1 MKKIILAAHRG
12 DRAHAPENTLPAYK
26 AAIALGVD
34 GLEVDL
40 HTSLDG
46 VTFMMH
52 DHSFDRTT
60 NGSGP
65 THEKRWE
72 EIAALDAGAWYGSE
86 FAGTRVPSLEETLQL
101 AADTPELWVNWEL
114 KDYPEIVGEEL
125 AFQTV
130 RQTIEGIFRYHL
142 EERSM
147 LNSFS
152 SPVLEYAAHLSKG
165 KIQIHGQG
173 VGSTSKMRG
182 PVTRDITEYWDW
194 ACVYPIE
201 KGKYPDEREYAEC
214 AALGIKPCICLPDTE
229 EIMNRQIQLGC
240 LMFTSND
247 PKEAI
252 RILKKLGKR

>member
-1 MKKIILAAHRG
+1 MKRIILAAHRG

-52 DHSFDRTT
+52 DRSFDRTT
-60 NGSGP
+60 NGSGA
-65 THEKRWE
+65 THEKCWE
-72 EIAALDAGAWYGSE
+72 EISALDAGAWCAPK
-86 FAGTRVPSLEETLQL
+86 FVGTRIPTLEETLQL
-101 AADTPELWVNWEL
+101 AADTPGLLMNWEL
-114 KDYPEIVGEEL
+114 KDYPEIVGEEI
-125 AFQTV
+125 AFRNV

-152 SPVLEYAAHLSKG
+152 SPVLEYAAELSQG
-165 KIQIHGQG
+165 KIKIHGQG
-173 VGSTSKMRG
+173 IGKSNRMRG
-182 PVTRDITEYWDW
+182 PVKRDITEYWDW

-201 KGKYPDEREYAEC
+201 KGTYPDEKEYAEC
-214 AALGIKPCICLPDTE
+214 LALAIKPCIYVPDTE
-229 EIMNRQIQLGC
+229 ELMDRQIQLGC
-240 LMFTSND
+240 LMFTSDN
-247 PKEAI
+247 PGEAI